1 MEFRWI
7 SGSGG
12 LGGSYWVRS
21 QKMPSSRKC
30 SHRNSVQNGPIDSF
44 TALMGTIFVAI
55 SVFMSRAPKVDPDP
69 KKTSSPQ
76 SCSRR
81 NSVQNAPINSFT
93 ALTGTIFVAISVFM
107 SLGHFPATF
116 GQLLDNFGQMGGQ
129 VTLRSG
135 LEAQGSG
142 RYAIRSFMLPDQTLR
157 PSA

>member
-12 LGGSYWVRS
+12 LGGSYWAGS

-44 TALMGTIFVAI
+44 TALTGTVFVAI
-55 SVFMSRAPKVDPDP
+55 SVFMSP
-69 KKTSSPQ
+69 
-76 SCSRR
+76 
-81 NSVQNAPINSFT
+81 
-93 ALTGTIFVAISVFM
+93 
-107 SLGHFPATF
+107 GHFPTTF
-116 GQLLDNFGQMGGQ
+116 GQLLDNFGQLGGQ